1 MSNGGI
7 PWKRLAAE
15 AVVIVA
21 SVYLAIVL
29 EGNAQDRERGEEA
42 TAALA
47 QLRDELREDRADI
60 GEVRAEQEF
69 LASNYLS
76 LMDWLAEPASMP
88 GDSVQVA
95 LDHVALSNRTMFPRS
110 ASWATMVASG
120 QLTEL
125 NNPALVTRLG
135 NLYENINDRL
145 IYNGEYYDSDLS
157 TFIFRA
163 VFSTWDSYTSR
174 LLSEDPGALA
184 TLRNQLRFMYS
195 AWNQYYLTLLD
206 EYEAEVEALI
216 TEVGEHLDARD
227 WESP

>member
-1 MSNGGI
+1 MSTGGL

-21 SVYLAIVL
+21 SVYLAIGL
-29 EGNAQDRERGEEA
+29 EGQAQDRERKKEA

-47 QLRDELREDRADI
+47 QLRDELRQDRVDI
-60 GEVRAEQEF
+60 GEVRAEQE
-69 LASNYLS
+69 SNARHYER
-76 LMDWLAEPASMP
+76 LMRWLAEPSSMP
-88 GDSVQVA
+88 ADSVQVA
-95 LDHVALSNRTMFPRS
+95 LDQVVTSNRTMFPRS
-110 ASWATMVASG
+110 SAWTTMVASG

-125 NNPALVTRLG
+125 ENPELVTRLG

-157 TFIFRA
+157 TLAFGSIVTMWDSRARRLLTRDPIELA
-163 VFSTWDSYTSR
+163 VFSNR
-174 LLSEDPGALA
+174 
-184 TLRNQLRFMYS
+184 LRFMYHG
-195 AWNQYYLTLLD
+195 WNQYYLALLD

-216 TEVGEHLDARD
+216 GAVSEHLAAHG